1 MATGTAARRRS
12 RSTRSDTLLQELY
25 EGGSRRSV
33 RFRYGLLLFAVATI
47 VFLVLTSFIDGSPV
61 LELVDAAIGII
72 ILADF
77 IARLL
82 VSRHRFHDLVHPLGL
97 ADVAVII
104 SFLAPVSGHEL
115 GFLRALRALR
125 LFRSYR
131 ITSRM
136 KRDFPL
142 VRRNYEAI
150 VAGTHLFV
158 FLFVMTAVVYETQ
171 HQHNPA
177 IGNYVDALYFTVAT
191 LTTTGFGDITLPGT
205 TGRLLSIVVMIV
217 GVSLFVRMVQVLF
230 RPRRMHH
237 KCASCGLS
245 EHRCG
250 PLQAL
255 RDAAP
260 SHNIMTF
267 HPSRSSDSYC
277 TECPLRGTGLNRSR
291 GNLWREEEGFGPDCR
306 AGTARRRG
314 DQTAVQTIVVG
325 CEKISA
331 RVV

>member
-1 MATGTAARRRS
+1 MRMATGTAARRRS

-33 RFRYGLLLFAVATI
+33 RFRYGLLLFDVATI

-61 LELVDAAIGII
+61 LELVDLAIGII

-82 VSRHRFHDLVHPLGL
+82 LSRHRFHDLVHPLGL
-97 ADVAVII
+97 ADIAVII
-104 SFLAPVSGHEL
+104 SFLAPVSGQGL

-131 ITSRM
+131 VTSRM
-136 KRDFPL
+136 KRDFPF
-142 VRRNYEAI
+142 VRRNYDTI

-177 IGNYVDALYFTVAT
+177 IGNYVDALYFTVTT

-205 TGRLLSIVVMIV
+205 AGRLLSIVMMIV
-217 GVSLFVRMVQVLF
+217 GVSLFVRMVQVLL
-230 RPRRMHH
+230 RPPRVHH
-237 KCASCGLS
+237 RCASCGLS
-245 EHRCG
+245 EHETDAVHCKRCG
-250 PLQAL
+250 TLL
-255 RDAAP
+255 
-260 SHNIMTF
+260 HLT
-267 HPSRSSDSYC
+267 
-277 TECPLRGTGLNRSR
+277 T
-291 GNLWREEEGFGPDCR
+291 
-306 AGTARRRG
+306 
-314 DQTAVQTIVVG
+314 
-325 CEKISA
+325 
-331 RVV
+331 